1 MLQMTSM
8 KKFKFGTLIFGSLG
22 VSCFIAV
29 AYILLTKSLVP
40 VFLMLATTIGIV
52 GLALLVLPRFIS
64 TELCDAIGIN
74 LLSGIAA
81 LYAAEYYFTPV
92 PDKAIE
98 VAYSTFHDRRSMH
111 EVVTQLRAKGDKS
124 AIPIIYP
131 SYLLTRPD
139 FYSGEIFNVDNQ
151 PILPLSGVSSRTTV
165 LCNESGYWATYASDE
180 FGFHNP
186 KGLWGGNIDIAVV
199 GDSFSHGNCVHSGED
214 WVSLLRA
221 FNPRTL
227 NLGMGGNGPLFE
239 LASIKEYLPAIKPK
253 IVIWEYFEANDTRT
267 NAEETLPILK
277 RYLTEPNFK
286 QDIVGKQKQVDD
298 LLEQIVEKA
307 SKEHVKKGG
316 NTRNIRAAEFLRLGN
331 LRTRLGIQFGESKST
346 LATLALALA
355 EGNRVVSEWGGQLY
369 FVYLPSMQ
377 GLVGQS
383 AAHYGT
389 REAIIAIAKEHKL
402 RVIDLYPEMK
412 SHPDPAALFPYRGPF
427 HYNAE
432 GYRLVTQ
439 KVIERLRQ
447 DSSAATNP

>member
-1 MLQMTSM
+1 MFQMTSM
-8 KKFKFGTLIFGSLG
+8 KKFKFGTLIFSGLG
-22 VSCFIAV
+22 VSCFMAV
-29 AYILLTKSLVP
+29 AYILLTKNLVP
-40 VFLMLATTIGIV
+40 VFLMLATAIGMIGI
-52 GLALLVLPRFIS
+52 ALLVLPRFIS

-74 LLSGIAA
+74 LVSGIAA

-92 PDKAIE
+92 PDKVVE
-98 VAYSTFHDRRSMH
+98 VAYSTNHDRRSMH
-111 EVVTQLRAKGDKS
+111 EVVTQLRAEGDKS

-139 FYSGEIFNVDNQ
+139 FYSREILRIDNQ

-165 LCNESGYWATYASDE
+165 LCNESGYWAIYASDE

-186 KGLWGGNIDIAVV
+186 KGLWGGNVDIAVV

-253 IVIWEYFEANDTRT
+253 IVIWEYFEANDTRI

-277 RYLTEPNFK
+277 RYLSEPHFK
-286 QDIVGKQKQVDD
+286 QDIAGKQRQIDGV
-298 LLEQIVEKA
+298 LEQIVEKA
-307 SKEHVKKGG
+307 SKEHVKKGE
-316 NTRNIRAAEFLRLGN
+316 NTRNIHAAEFIRLGN

-346 LATLALALA
+346 LATLASAFA

-377 GLVGQS
+377 GLAGQS
-383 AAHYGT
+383 APHYSS
-389 REAIIAIAKEHKL
+389 REAIIATAKEHKL
-402 RVIDLYPEMK
+402 QVIDLYPEMK
-412 SHPDPAALFPYRGPF
+412 SHPDPASLFPYRGPF

-432 GYRLVTQ
+432 GYRLVAQ
-439 KVIERLRQ
+439 KVIGRLRQ
-447 DSSAATNP
+447 DSSAATKP